1 MQHNRC
7 VLIQTLALISVLSLE
22 KQKFASVLL
31 DWKSVLKI
39 HQIVLVSCLHIWLF
53 TQKINMT
60 YNTIVDID
68 ECDRFSPCDQV
79 CINSVG
85 SFMCSCESGYELE
98 EDMRICTG
106 RIVYSRKIL

>member
-1 MQHNRC
+1 
-7 VLIQTLALISVLSLE
+7 
-22 KQKFASVLL
+22 
-31 DWKSVLKI
+31 
-39 HQIVLVSCLHIWLF
+39 
-53 TQKINMT
+53 MT
-60 YNTIVDID
+60 YNTFADID

-106 RIVYSRKIL
+106 RIV